1 MPRRFFRKFAFKRHE
16 MAEKWFMSPF
26 RHMLHDHH
34 LWGIRRKTV
43 VPAFSL
49 GVGFAFLPFPGHFLF
64 AALAALILR
73 VNIPV
78 AALATLVSNPVT
90 MGPIF
95 YFAYRLGS
103 ALLGLDPEPFEIEMS
118 LDWLQNV
125 FVYIWLPLMLGC
137 VLAGSVASLIAYIG
151 LDSLWRYSIHDY
163 KSQKRKRRNGD

>member
-1 MPRRFFRKFAFKRHE
+1 
-16 MAEKWFMSPF
+16 MAEKWFMTPF

-49 GVGFAFLPFPGHFLF
+49 GVALAFLPFPGHFF
-64 AALAALILR
+64 VAAIAALMLR

-78 AALATLVSNPVT
+78 AALTTLISNPLT

-95 YFAYRLGS
+95 YFSYRLGA

-118 LDWLQNV
+118 LDWVQNV

-137 VLAGSVASLIAYIG
+137 ILAGSVASLVAYVV
-151 LDSLWRYSIHDY
+151 LDAIWRYSIHDY
-163 KSQKRKRRNGD
+163 KSRKRGSRRQDS